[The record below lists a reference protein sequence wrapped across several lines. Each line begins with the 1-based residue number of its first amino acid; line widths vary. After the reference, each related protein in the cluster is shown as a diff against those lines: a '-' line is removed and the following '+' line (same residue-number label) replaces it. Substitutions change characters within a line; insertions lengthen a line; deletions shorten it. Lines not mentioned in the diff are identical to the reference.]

1 MNKSLSVNL
10 ISIFVT
16 LVLTALGTYFLTIQ
30 FSTPEAQEVLR
41 EIKTAQSAM
50 PAVITEESIERPE
63 PVDVLLIGLK
73 QRLEAQK
80 DDVDG
85 WILLS
90 KSYYHLNRL
99 EEAEEAFEQAKAL
112 GYAGN
117 WMPIPRIDSF
127 IQNDYSSQ
135 NLKSMISS
143 RDHEVGENNNQ

>member
-10 ISIFVT
+10 ISIFAAV
-16 LVLTALGTYFLTIQ
+16 VLTAFGTYLITTQ
-30 FSTPEAQEVLR
+30 FSTPDAQDGLS
-41 EIKTAQSAM
+41 EIKTTQSAM
-50 PAVITEESIERPE
+50 PAVVIEESKGRSE
-63 PVDVLLIGLK
+63 PVDVLLVGLK
-73 QRLEAQK
+73 QRLAAQK

-99 EEAEEAFEQAKAL
+99 EEAEKSFEQAKAL

-135 NLKSMISS
+135 SLKSMIGS
-143 RDHEVGENNNQ
+143 RDHEVGENSNQ